1 MIISEIDY
9 IWDPGPTDPKNS
21 MDHLR
26 EDLGSMGRDQDLRED
41 QDLRGITISGGSRS
55 KGDKFSDDNY
65 REDPGPMDP
74 KNNMDHI
81 RDDLGEINFSDDNFR
96 EDSW

>member
-41 QDLRGITISGGSRS
+41 QDLRGIAISGGI
-55 KGDKFSDDNY
+55 K
-65 REDPGPMDP
+65 
-74 KNNMDHI
+74 I
-81 RDDLGEINFSDDNFR
+81 
-96 EDSW
+96 